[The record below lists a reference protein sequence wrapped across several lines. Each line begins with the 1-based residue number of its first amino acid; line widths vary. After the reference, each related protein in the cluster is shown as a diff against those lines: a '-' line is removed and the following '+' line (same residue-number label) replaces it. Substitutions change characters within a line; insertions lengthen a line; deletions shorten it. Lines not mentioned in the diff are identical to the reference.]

1 MSGKIPTALGLT
13 GGIASAW
20 PRLTTLVFQGRGH
33 FFMYIPYS
41 RLAEASSKQAWQDH
55 LRTLTY
61 PNVLHCPVA
70 DPPNL
75 RRGFVLGYLL
85 GGIAATTHE
94 WNDTN
99 RTWSSY
105 EAWENPSATA
115 LAVFLNAAAG
125 AFFCCR
131 PPICHLRRRLVGES
145 GKVFEGEWIKWTL
158 TYLYLTMI
166 ELAEPPRG

>member
-61 PNVLHCPVA
+61 PNVLHCPAV
-70 DPPNL
+70 DPQTC
-75 RRGFVLGYLL
+75 G
-85 GGIAATTHE
+85 
-94 WNDTN
+94 
-99 RTWSSY
+99 
-105 EAWENPSATA
+105 
-115 LAVFLNAAAG
+115 G
-125 AFFCCR
+125 AFFAQT
-131 PPICHLRRRLVGES
+131 PYSELGEALS
-145 GKVFEGEWIKWTL
+145 KGECISDPVFLDT
-158 TYLYLTMI
+158 
-166 ELAEPPRG
+166 ELS